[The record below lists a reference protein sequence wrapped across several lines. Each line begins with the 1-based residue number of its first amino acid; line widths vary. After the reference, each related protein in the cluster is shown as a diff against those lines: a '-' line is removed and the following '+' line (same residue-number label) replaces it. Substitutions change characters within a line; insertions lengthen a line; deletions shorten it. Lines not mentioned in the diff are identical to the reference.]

1 MKSAVK
7 QSLKTKPIQKDS
19 LKLVNV
25 DCCVCSS
32 DDAEVIGLGTD
43 YEYHTSNDTFVARQC
58 NECGLVYLNPR
69 PDVSEFERIYPLTY
83 HAFDFSEED
92 FGIVY
97 KIRSRLEAKR
107 VLSWCKGLSA
117 DAKILDVGCGD
128 GFHLSLLQEY
138 GEKTWQLEGIDVDER
153 AIEMAEN
160 RGLKVHHGTVETLD
174 LPKNHYDFAFM
185 VQTIEHVAEPDKVL
199 KAVLEILK
207 PNGRLVVV
215 TDNTDSFDF
224 KIFKRSYWGGYHF
237 PRHWNLFNCK
247 SLHKLAEN
255 CGFHFANLTT
265 QVSPVNWVYSFHNML
280 VDLNAPKFLINQFTL
295 KSTISL
301 SVFTMLDIFL
311 QKIGKGAL
319 LCATLRKND

>member
-1 MKSAVK
+1 MKPATQ
-7 QSLKTKPIQKDS
+7 QSLETIYSSKTS

-25 DCCVCSS
+25 NCCVCKT
-32 DDAEVIGLGTD
+32 DDAEVVGLGTD
-43 YEYHTSNDTFVARQC
+43 YEYHTSSDSFAAMQC
-58 NECGLVYLNPR
+58 NSCRLVYLNPR
-69 PDVSEFERIYPLTY
+69 PDVSEFETIYPPTY

-107 VLSWCKGLSA
+107 VLSWCKGLPT

-128 GFHLSLLQEY
+128 GFHLSLLKEY
-138 GEKTWQLEGIDVDER
+138 GEKTWQLEGIDIDER
-153 AIEMAEN
+153 AIKMAED
-160 RGLKVHHGTVETLD
+160 RGLKVHHGTVDTLD

-185 VQTIEHVAEPDKVL
+185 VQTIEHVAEPDTVL

-224 KIFKRSYWGGYHF
+224 KIFKRAYWGGYHF
-237 PRHWNLFNCK
+237 PRHWNLFNGK
-247 SLHKLAEN
+247 SLQKLAEN
-255 CGFHFANLTT
+255 CGFSFGNLTT

-280 VDLNAPKFLINQFTL
+280 VDLNAPKFLIDQFTL

-301 SVFTMLDIFL
+301 SAFTLLDIFL

-319 LCATLRKND
+319 LCATLEKK